1 MQNKTLSFSYVAKPI
16 SYEKIN
22 DKFTRMKCYVL
33 ALGKNRNFS
42 HISKEA
48 VDSALPS
55 LALVPVVAHLQR
67 KDNGE
72 FYIGSHDRQIVIED
86 NQIYLNDLTV
96 PFGVV
101 EQNFESEYVDVTESD
116 GTIATYLTC
125 SLIVWSGRYEG
136 IMDAIYSDE
145 IYFGQSMEII
155 PEVVEPLKSDTRYQ
169 DIKEFSFS
177 ALCLLGKSDDELY
190 HSEPCF
196 PSARVEPYQY
206 ELDQNKFKE
215 EFSLML
221 SELKQ
226 LAFSFEGNNL
236 KEGGK
241 EELDEKLELIAKYN
255 LTVESLDFNIEDF
268 SLEELEE
275 KLKEFSENEPDVKPE
290 TVEFSATYRQKRE
303 ALGNALDPKIE
314 KDADGNLI
322 YEEYYWVSD
331 FDDEMVYVER
341 SIWTPDNYENKY
353 GRYSY
358 SFDSENLTA
367 TITGEFEEMVLT
379 WLTIEENQKIQDER
393 TTMSENYEKLTKEFE
408 DYKLNYSTP
417 NTEVE
422 ELKNYQ
428 IKIQEEERENAETEI
443 FTKFDK
449 QLTGVEE
456 YETLKANSKEYDLE
470 TLSDRCFSILGRK
483 TANFTVVKPKEN
495 TVVKLPVEPT
505 EVKTDAYGGLFSEF
519 LDK

>member
-1 MQNKTLSFSYVAKPI
+1 
-16 SYEKIN
+16 
-22 DKFTRMKCYVL
+22 MK
-33 ALGKNRNFS
+33 
-42 HISKEA
+42 
-48 VDSALPS
+48 
-55 LALVPVVAHLQR
+55 
-67 KDNGE
+67 
-72 FYIGSHDRQIVIED
+72 
-86 NQIYLNDLTV
+86 
-96 PFGVV
+96 
-101 EQNFESEYVDVTESD
+101 
-116 GTIATYLTC
+116 
-125 SLIVWSGRYEG
+125 
-136 IMDAIYSDE
+136 
-145 IYFGQSMEII
+145 
-155 PEVVEPLKSDTRYQ
+155 
-169 DIKEFSFS
+169 
-177 ALCLLGKSDDELY
+177 
-190 HSEPCF
+190 
-196 PSARVEPYQY
+196 
-206 ELDQNKFKE
+206 
-215 EFSLML
+215 
-221 SELKQ
+221 
-226 LAFSFEGNNL
+226 
-236 KEGGK
+236 
-241 EELDEKLELIAKYN
+241 
-255 LTVESLDFNIEDF
+255 
-268 SLEELEE
+268 
-275 KLKEFSENEPDVKPE
+275 
-290 TVEFSATYRQKRE
+290 
-303 ALGNALDPKIE
+303 

-428 IKIQEEERENAETEI
+428 IKIQEEERENAEKEI
-443 FTKFDK
+443 FSKFDK

-456 YETLKANSKEYDLE
+456 YETLKTNSKEYDLE

-483 TANFTVVKPKEN
+483 TANFTVVKPKES

>member
-1 MQNKTLSFSYVAKPI
+1 MQNKTLSFSYMAKPI

-22 DKFTRMKCYVL
+22 DQFTKMKCFIL
-33 ALGKNRNFS
+33 ALGKNRNLS

-55 LALVPVVAHLQR
+55 LALTPVVAHLQR
-67 KDNGE
+67 KDDGG
-72 FYIGSHDRQIVIED
+72 FYIGAHDRQIVIED

-101 EQNFESEYVDVTESD
+101 PQQFDSEYVDVTESD
-116 GTIATYLTC
+116 GTVASYLTAD
-125 SLIVWSGRYEG
+125 IVLWTGRYEG
-136 IMDAIYSDE
+136 IMEAIYSDE

-155 PEVVEPLKSDTRYQ
+155 PDVVEPLASDTKYQ
-169 DIKEFSFS
+169 DIKSFQFS

-206 ELDQNKFKE
+206 ELNQDKFKE

-226 LAFSFEGNNL
+226 LAFSFENNNL
-236 KEGGK
+236 EEGGK
-241 EELDEKLELIAKYN
+241 EGLDEKLALLTKYN
-255 LTVESLDFNIEDF
+255 LTVESLDFSIEDF

-275 KLKEFSENEPDVKPE
+275 KLKEFFTDKPDENTEIVA
-290 TVEFSATYRQKRE
+290 FSVTYRQRRE
-303 ALGNALDPKIE
+303 AISNALDPVIV
-314 KDADGNLI
+314 KDDEGN
-322 YEEYYWVSD
+322 YVSETYYWLND
-331 FDDEMVYVER
+331 FDDEYAYVEK
-341 SIWTPDNYENKY
+341 SVWTPDNYECTN
-353 GRYSY
+353 GRFPYT
-358 SFDSENLTA
+358 FDESSIVA
-367 TITGEFEEMVLT
+367 SITGEFELMVLT
-379 WLTIEENQKIQDER
+379 WLTVEESQKIQDER
-393 TTMSENYEKLTKEFE
+393 DAIIDNFEKLTKEFE
-408 DYKLNYSTP
+408 DYRSDYSTP

-422 ELKNYQ
+422 ELKNYK
-428 IKIQEEERENAETEI
+428 IKIQTEERESAEKEI
-443 FTKFDK
+443 FAKFDK
-449 QLTGVEE
+449 QLVGVEE
-456 YETLKANSKEYDLE
+456 YETLKTNSKEYDLE
-470 TLSDRCFSILGRK
+470 TLSDKCFSILGRK

-505 EVKTDAYGGLFSEF
+505 EVKTDAYGGLFVQY